1 MRVLPG
7 KPLAEVLCVST
18 WMDTYPTLVCT
29 FVSLHGCGWQLQALV
44 PWKRG
49 FLLFCLAFLSSRRH
63 TARETLRW
71 PALTWHQ
78 REHGCACRHQSATQ
92 PWCWDKGSRRARA
105 LLSEGRVTATQLE
118 VAGMVYGAGTVQ
130 MRRNHEVGVIRMG
143 ACDPHWEGAFRSVGS
158 GWPLFCCRS
167 HSAPS
172 GLTAAPQPVSSLPGQ
187 GPREAFWRKEN
198 DVIVW
203 KTWSVSLVCLWA
215 SAYSVRTLP
224 G

>member
-1 MRVLPG
+1 MINKVCLIGECLGKGKCLSVLPR
-7 KPLAEVLCVST
+7 KPLAEVLCVLT

-49 FLLFCLAFLSSRRH
+49 FLLFCLVFLSSRRH

-71 PALTWHQ
+71 PVLTRHQ
-78 REHGCACRHQSATQ
+78 RERGCACRHRSATQ

-130 MRRNHEVGVIRMG
+130 TRRNHEVGVIRMG

-158 GWPLFCCRS
+158 GWPLFCSLRS
-167 HSAPS
+167 HSRSSACE
-172 GLTAAPQPVSSLPGQ
+172 QPAWPGAQ
-187 GPREAFWRKEN
+187 GGFLEE
-198 DVIVW
+198 
-203 KTWSVSLVCLWA
+203 
-215 SAYSVRTLP
+215 
-224 G
+224 GE